1 MELPPEPAG
10 DLIHHRSYDVRSYR
24 LAPDRMMLRGIV
36 HDQKPPGVYFEGDPD
51 PLSVH
56 HMVVDLTLV
65 FPTLEIEAATVTMNV
80 TPHTNCNQI
89 EPDYQKL
96 VGLSIARGFSRQV
109 KNLFGGPS
117 GCTHI
122 GALLQAMAPVAIQS
136 MWSMTSVNSD
146 RTAPPDPEA
155 AEQAKKRARA
165 FNLNTCHIWAE
176 DGEQILSLERGEPL
190 EVPVWAKDRLEKLGR
205 DPNEWRTP

>member
-1 MELPPEPAG
+1 MEPPPPPDG
-10 DLIHHRSYDVRSYR
+10 TLIHHRTYDVFSYR
-24 LAPDRMMLRGIV
+24 LGPDQMMLRGIV
-36 HDQKPPGVYFEGDPD
+36 HDQKPPGIYFEGDTE

-56 HMVVDLTLV
+56 HMVVDLTLA
-65 FPTLEIEAATVTMNV
+65 FPSLEITKADVTMNV
-80 TPHTNCNQI
+80 TPHTNCNRI

-109 KNLFGGPS
+109 KDLFGREA

-136 MWSMTSVNSD
+136 MWSMNSFD
-146 RTAPPDPEA
+146 QPSSGGDPAGSE
-155 AEQAKKRARA
+155 EGRERAMA

-176 DGEQILSLERGEPL
+176 DGENVQAIRRGESL
-190 EVPVWAKDRLEKLGR
+190 GVPVWAEQRLRELGR
-205 DPNEWRTP
+205 DPSEWNRR